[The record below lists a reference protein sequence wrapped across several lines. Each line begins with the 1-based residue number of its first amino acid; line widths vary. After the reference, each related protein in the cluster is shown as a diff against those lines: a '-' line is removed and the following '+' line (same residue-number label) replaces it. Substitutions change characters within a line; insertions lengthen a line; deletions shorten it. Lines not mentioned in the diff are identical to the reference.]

1 MECMRPTTA
10 CLLKTRTRSPLS
22 PAQLEKN
29 RQRARKYYIRHKAVV
44 LAKLKTRYLQKRES
58 IQAKRRALYQRK
70 IASSRRPVAVKASPV
85 PVPVNRLALHYIL
98 N

>member
-1 MECMRPTTA
+1 MRP
-10 CLLKTRTRSPLS
+10 CLLKTRTRCPLS

-29 RQRARKYYIRHKAVV
+29 RQRARTYYVRHKAVV
-44 LAKLKTRYLQKRES
+44 LAKLKTRYLQKREI

-70 IASSRRPVAVKASPV
+70 TASSLPVT
-85 PVPVNRLALHYIL
+85 VNRLALRYIL